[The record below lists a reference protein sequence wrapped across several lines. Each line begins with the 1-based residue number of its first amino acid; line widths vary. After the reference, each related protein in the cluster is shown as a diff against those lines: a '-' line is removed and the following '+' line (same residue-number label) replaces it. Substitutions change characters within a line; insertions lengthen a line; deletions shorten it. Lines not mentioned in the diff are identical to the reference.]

1 MEELRKANI
10 GRDVWAH
17 VPKNKRAVWEA
28 PDGRTINET
37 LASFT
42 DIPVDI
48 VVHIKLIGFDG
59 DGINHVKVEEAALA
73 RYLRGLHLDLQT
85 AVLEPELKHL
95 ALRPRV
101 HFRVSKAPVGLT
113 HRVAGGLT
121 SYIFGA
127 MQGKRLSTVYVPH
140 RVVDDVLATEEAGLA
155 QSAGAHHDYTAA
167 PSTEGGGSDPTHLP
181 PLLTL
186 YLLNLE
192 PPASADY
199 LYTYNEED
207 AVVAA
212 GNWSDFKSCP
222 GALHASEARAAGG
235 GGLAWV
241 DLAAAPHSYGPLRG
255 GQGQVFPHSL
265 PHATAFV
272 PGAASTAILPELA
285 ALAAGAV
292 SHLAWPALQHG
303 DLALPNRDGGDD
315 LEVAVIHI
323 HDTLAVPPRSVDL
336 DVLRQ
341 QLGGTV
347 AGSIMGLSVKEHFL
361 SFAVCDLCVNA
372 YTNALRV
379 RTQRQEGSNV
389 VASAGQILDRLMLH
403 TTLSEYSEIILAYAG
418 VHQTHN
424 VLPVFVFDLSLRDE
438 PLLLD
443 GALQAS
449 AFPDMVI
456 AVASRAQPVR
466 SRFSCGHMPRA
477 VQPEDATRAVLGAV
491 MQSAFGV
498 SHTAQRYSPASGP
511 GWNYLWALG
520 ATPFGPLSGITR
532 LSIPAAAAVGRNLA
546 LAELER
552 HTGRVAAVLRGLNK
566 LSPPHKS
573 SLKWAIERADLR
585 SRVTARLAVVGVK
598 LEMAVA
604 ALSAGR
610 NAEALRLARHM
621 STDASALER
630 TALQLDTALTQSL
643 SCRGGTDW
651 LVLVWP
657 PAGSLVAVV
666 AALWWRSRGARL
678 KAEARY
684 DKIY

>member
-1 MEELRKANI
+1 MEELRKASI
-10 GRDVWAH
+10 GKDVWAH
-17 VPKNKRAVWEA
+17 IPKNKRSVWEA
-28 PDGRTINET
+28 HDGRTINET

-59 DGINHVKVEEAALA
+59 DGINHVKVDETALT

-95 ALRPRV
+95 SVRPRV
-101 HFRVSKAPVGLT
+101 HFRVSKADVSLT
-113 HRVAGGLT
+113 HRLAGVLT

-127 MQGKRLSTVYVPH
+127 MQGKRMATVYVPH
-140 RVVDDVLATEEAGLA
+140 KLVDDVLAAEEAGLA
-155 QSAGAHHDYTAA
+155 PGRTHAYHSA
-167 PSTEGGGSDPTHLP
+167 PSSEGGGADPAHLP
-181 PLLTL
+181 ALLTL

-199 LYTYNEED
+199 LYTYKEEE
-207 AVVAA
+207 AVAAA

-222 GALHASEARAAGG
+222 GALFSSEARAAGG

-265 PHATAFV
+265 PHATAYV

-303 DLALPNRDGGDD
+303 DLALPNKDGGDD
-315 LEVAVIHI
+315 LEVQIIHI
-323 HDTLAVPPRSVDL
+323 HDTLAVPPRSVNL
-336 DVLRQ
+336 DTLRQ
-341 QLGGTV
+341 QLSGV
-347 AGSIMGLSVKEHFL
+347 LAGSIMALEVKEHFL
-361 SFAVCDLCVNA
+361 SFAMCDLCVNA

-389 VASAGQILDRLMLH
+389 VAAAGQILDRLMLH
-403 TTLSEYSEIILAYAG
+403 TSLSEYSEIILAYAG

-456 AVASRAQPVR
+456 AVASRAAPVR
-466 SRFSCGHMPRA
+466 TRFSCGHMPRSL
-477 VQPEDATRAVLGAV
+477 QPEDATRAVLGGIL
-491 MQSAFGV
+491 QSAFGAP
-498 SHTAQRYSPASGP
+498 HTAQRYSPASGP

-520 ATPFGPLSGITR
+520 ATPFGPLSGLTS
-532 LSIPAAAAVGRNLA
+532 LAAATGGVVTRNLA

-552 HTGRVAAVLRGLNK
+552 HAGRVAAVLHGLNK

-573 SLKWAIERADLR
+573 SLRFAIERADLR
-585 SRVTARLAVVGVK
+585 SRVTARLNVAAVK

-621 STDASALER
+621 STDASSLER
-630 TALQLDTALTQSL
+630 SALQLDAALTQEL
-643 SCRGGTDW
+643 SCRGSTDW